1 MGPWGSL
8 ESFQLGG
15 TLFSLGKKKVF
26 HVAYLKV
33 GHVSDTKC
41 LSHPKKENNGMW
53 FQIAGDL
60 SSNLSGPKT
69 LFFLTKKEKCSIPK
83 ERREFLQIRK
93 LEFKSKT

>member
-1 MGPWGSL
+1 M
-8 ESFQLGG
+8 E
-15 TLFSLGKKKVF
+15 SLGSNPNLGEPFFFLFKKEKVF
-26 HVAYLKV
+26 HVVDLKV

-83 ERREFLQIRK
+83 ERNFFLG
-93 LEFKSKT
+93 